1 MYPNEIGKQVTKM
14 SQNPK
19 SRLDQILMDR
29 GLFSSREAARTAIID
44 GGILVDGEKQ
54 TKPGQAVKSDANI
67 EVLERFKKPPYV
79 SRGGLKL
86 EKALKH
92 FQINVTDV
100 TAIDVGA
107 STGGFTDC
115 LLKAGAAFVYAVDV
129 GYGQIDW
136 SLRQDPRVRVLERTN
151 IRYLSRE
158 GLLEGLGAAAR
169 LPDFA
174 VMDCSF
180 ISVQKTVPQTLALMD
195 EGVGELAILVKPQF
209 EAGKEKVP
217 KGGVIKDKNLHKEI
231 LQTTVGEMLLLNL
244 GILGL
249 TYSPIKG
256 PSGNIEY
263 LLHLGKNKPSSTLC
277 GEDLSFVD
285 DVVEEAF
292 RLL

>member
-1 MYPNEIGKQVTKM
+1 
-14 SQNPK
+14 
-19 SRLDQILMDR
+19 MDR
-29 GLFSSREAARTAIID
+29 GLFASREAARTAIID

-169 LPDFA
+169 LPHFA

-180 ISVQKTVPQTLALMD
+180 ISVQKTVPPTLALMD
-195 EGVGELAILVKPQF
+195 EGEGELAILVKPQF

-231 LQTTVGEMLLLNL
+231 LQTTIGEMLLLNL

-263 LLHLGKNKPSSTLC
+263 LLHLGKNKPSSALC
-277 GEDLSFVD
+277 VKDLSFVEET
-285 DVVEEAF
+285 VEEAF